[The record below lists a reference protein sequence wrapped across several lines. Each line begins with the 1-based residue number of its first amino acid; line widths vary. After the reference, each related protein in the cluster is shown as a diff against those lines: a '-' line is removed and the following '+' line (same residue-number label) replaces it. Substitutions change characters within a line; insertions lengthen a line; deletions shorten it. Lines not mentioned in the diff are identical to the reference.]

1 MWLLHLQFHPP
12 CTITSIRKQKILSFK
27 KKRKN
32 RRREDERKGIV
43 REEGE
48 REEGVKERGVESRGG
63 KKGGLVFL
71 AQFLLN
77 AVL

>member
-1 MWLLHLQFHPP
+1 M
-12 CTITSIRKQKILSFK
+12 
-27 KKRKN
+27 
-32 RRREDERKGIV
+32 

-48 REEGVKERGVESRGG
+48 REEGVNERGVESRGG

-71 AQFLLN
+71 AHFLLN